1 MLKAIILFAAAAA
14 SAFAAQP
21 VQSEASYEAAIHN
34 RTTAPSYVMITIV
47 DANTKVERTTC
58 TTANLLAG
66 ALHLETGLAYNA
78 EGQRQATEL
87 AISNAGHRFVFS
99 SEAALRNLPTTFSA
113 EELEQVRARF
123 APLSIEQLRAGFG
136 TKPWGLL
143 HNAFPDRN
151 YRGAVACALIQR
163 GLSPYMG
170 DRTGAVTVD
179 N

>member
-1 MLKAIILFAAAAA
+1 MILFAAATSA
-14 SAFAAQP
+14 SAAEP
-21 VQSEASYEAAIHN
+21 VQSRASYETAIHN
-34 RTTAPSYVMITIV
+34 RTTSPGYVMITIV

-66 ALHLETGLAYNA
+66 ALHLETGLASNA

-87 AISNAGHRFVFS
+87 AISNAEHRFEFS
-99 SEAALRNLPTTFSA
+99 SEAALRNIPIAFSP

-123 APLSIEQLRAGFG
+123 ARLSTEELRAQFG
-136 TKPWGLL
+136 AKPWGALR
-143 HNAFPDRN
+143 NAFPDRH
-151 YRGAVACALIQR
+151 YRGAVACVLIER

-170 DRTGAVTVD
+170 DRTGAVTVS

>member
-1 MLKAIILFAAAAA
+1 MLKAMLLFAAATSAA
-14 SAFAAQP
+14 EP
-21 VQSEASYEAAIHN
+21 VQSRASYEAAIHN
-34 RTTAPSYVMITIV
+34 RTTSPSYVMITIV

-87 AISNAGHRFVFS
+87 AISNAEHRFVFS
-99 SEAALRNLPTTFSA
+99 SEAALRNLPIPFSP
-113 EELEQVRARF
+113 EELEQARARF
-123 APLSIEQLRAGFG
+123 APLSIEELRAGFG
-136 TKPWGLL
+136 TKPWGAL
-143 HNAFPDRN
+143 HDAFPDRH
-151 YRGAVACALIQR
+151 YRGAVACVLIER

-170 DRTGAVTVD
+170 DRTGAVTVS